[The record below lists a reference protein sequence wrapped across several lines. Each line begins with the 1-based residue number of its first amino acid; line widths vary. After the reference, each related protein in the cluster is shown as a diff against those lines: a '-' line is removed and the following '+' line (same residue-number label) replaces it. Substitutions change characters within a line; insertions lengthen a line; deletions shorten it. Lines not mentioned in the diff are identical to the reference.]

1 MPQPLTSPPERKPN
15 HRPKLVADLAEVIL
29 AEYNCKRTRSS
40 RLGDKYENLK
50 VLLRTRMSQ
59 ADLIQLAQLSA
70 EAVVEAN
77 HLCHVSAARIQHP
90 GATVPTLKDN
100 TR

>member
-1 MPQPLTSPPERKPN
+1 
-15 HRPKLVADLAEVIL
+15 
-29 AEYNCKRTRSS
+29 
-40 RLGDKYENLK
+40 
-50 VLLRTRMSQ
+50 MSQ

-77 HLCHVSAARIQHP
+77 HLCHVSATRIRNPAEVTQ
-90 GATVPTLKDN
+90 TFKDR